1 MKTLLL
7 IDANSLV
14 HRCFHA
20 LPPLSTKDG
29 VPSQALYGISS
40 ILIKLWRDDRPDFA
54 AACFD
59 RPEPTFRRESYAEYK
74 AHRPSAP
81 DELVSQLIAAHE
93 LFNTFGIR
101 TFDAAGWEADDLI
114 ATLARRFA
122 EAPDVRVVILT
133 GDLDTLQ
140 LVVDDKV
147 VVRTF
152 RKGLSDTF
160 IYNDAAVRER
170 YGLSPDQ
177 VVDYKA
183 MVGDVSDNIKGIP
196 GVGPKTAQSLL
207 QKYGHLEDILAAL
220 DTDEKL
226 MARLGPHREQAL
238 RSKDLVT
245 LRSYEP
251 LPAKDLADL
260 RVEVSDEEILAYFR
274 KHGFETLA
282 QRFLAGPVEA
292 RPAKP
297 EKPQEPSAPQGSMF

>member
-29 VPSQALYGISS
+29 APSQALYGISS
-40 ILIKLWRDDRPDFA
+40 ILIKLWRDERPDFA

-59 RPEPTFRRESYAEYK
+59 RPEPTFRKESYADYK

-93 LFNTFGIR
+93 LFNIFGIR

-122 EAPDVRVVILT
+122 DVPDVRVVILT

-140 LVVDDKV
+140 LVVGEKV

-160 IYNDAAVRER
+160 IYDDAAVRER
-170 YGLSPDQ
+170 YGLAPDQ

-183 MVGDVSDNIKGIP
+183 MVGDVSDNVKGIP
-196 GVGPKTAQSLL
+196 GVGPKTAQALL
-207 QKYGHLEDILAAL
+207 QKHGHLEDVLAAL
-220 DTDEKL
+220 PLDAKL
-226 MARLGPHREQAL
+226 NARLGPHREQAL

-245 LRSYEP
+245 LRTYDP
-251 LPAKDLADL
+251 LPARELSDL
-260 RVEVSDEEILAYFR
+260 RVEVKDEDILDYFK
-274 KHGFETLA
+274 KHGFESLA

-292 RPAKP
+292 KP
-297 EKPQEPSAPQGSMF
+297 KKQETPDPQGSMF